1 MILTGYPKRRRPLP
15 EEYARIYAEAYA
27 ANRRGATPAS
37 SLAQRM
43 ESWMH
48 RQVAADVQVAAPTGP
63 TLEVGAGTLNH
74 LPYEPRVGNYDIVEP
89 FRELY
94 EGSPGLARVRRIYAD
109 VAEIAPGT
117 SYDRIVSLATLE
129 HICELPQVVGNVASL
144 LSPQGC
150 FRVAIPS
157 EGCLLWRLGWGLT
170 TGVEFRLRYGL
181 DYGVLM
187 RHEHVNTAREIEE
200 VLRYFFADVQARFLG
215 LNRSLSF
222 YQFFNCTAP
231 RASGSA

>member
-1 MILTGYPKRRRPLP
+1 MSTDLTRFPKRRPPLP
-15 EEYARIYAEAYA
+15 EPYARIYAQAYE
-27 ANRRGATPAS
+27 ANRRGATLAS
-37 SLAQRM
+37 SVSQRM

-48 RQVAADVQVAAPTGP
+48 RQVAADVRGAVSVGA

-74 LPYEPRVGNYDIVEP
+74 LRYEPGVATYDIVEP

-94 EGSPGLARVRRIYAD
+94 SGSLQLERVRRVYAD
-109 VAEIAPGT
+109 IGDIAPET
-117 SYDRIVSLATLE
+117 RYERIISVATLE
-129 HICELPQVVGNVASL
+129 HICELPQVVGAAAGL
-144 LSPQGC
+144 LAPQGC

-157 EGCLLWRLGWGLT
+157 EGSFLWRVGWGLT

-187 RHEHVNTAREIEE
+187 RHEHVNTAREIED
-200 VLRYFFADVQARFLG
+200 VLRHFFADVRSRFFG
-215 LNRSLSF
+215 LTRGLSF

-231 RASGSA
+231 RPS